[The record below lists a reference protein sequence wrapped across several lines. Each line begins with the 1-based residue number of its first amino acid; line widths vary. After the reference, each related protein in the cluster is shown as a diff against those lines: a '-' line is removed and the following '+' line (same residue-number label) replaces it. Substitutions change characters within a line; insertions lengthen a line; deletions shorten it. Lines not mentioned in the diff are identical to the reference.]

1 MTKCKKC
8 GREIEEISIY
18 PHIDILKSGIDI
30 SDIPME
36 VLEDLPQP
44 HLHTFYRCDKC
55 KYVEALRDIP
65 LLTSDEI
72 KQLKEKGQE
81 VRPTRTI
88 AYWRDWLQKNK
99 KGKSYTG

>member
-18 PHIDILKSGIDI
+18 PHIDILKVGIDI
-30 SDIPME
+30 SDIPIE
-36 VLEDLPQP
+36 ILEDLPQP

-65 LLTSDEI
+65 LLTNEEV
-72 KQLKEKGQE
+72 KHLEENGQII
-81 VRPTRTI
+81 RPTRTI
-88 AYWRDWLQKNK
+88 AYWREWLQKNK
-99 KGKSYTG
+99 KK